1 MYPDEHHTTI
11 TLCALI
17 FNLALCYPQSIYV
30 SYKLYANWN
39 EMYFIKRRR
48 FITLCLV
55 ISTVFFQLCTSQ
67 LVIWKELY
75 YDSFIITITAVYAAH
90 AVTFAFVILYI
101 TRMWCLHYDHQMY
114 ELSNHKLWHSIIN
127 NAHFENNWYI
137 KHRSTRGNDR
147 WLLFRIGAPVFIMSS
162 FLHIALHITIYG
174 SKGTSVTMAR
184 DSVTFL
190 LVLCFV
196 VIGIRLWS
204 QFPKLHDTMLIRKE
218 LKMCVW
224 IMLLSMFVYL
234 LVTLTVGKFMTFFV
248 PMATHIAVL
257 HVLVLYPIRNVNGR
271 NDVHVSTRDERSD
284 NMYKSWIYFVNN
296 GDNKSELNAH
306 NYCIWMAFLAR
317 EFSIE
322 NLLFVTE
329 YVQLKRYVISTM
341 NMAEIEQNV
350 TGYCDALCLPTS
362 QEFPVSEIVKQY
374 ETSQRTLD
382 AETCFMNAVISLYTK
397 YIAQRTAMHQI
408 NISYVTRIAIVSSLF
423 GNGLNAKMTD
433 EAIMTETIHSE
444 STVSDG
450 DLSKKMVSIL
460 KQFEAAA
467 DEVSRLMRSSFRRFK
482 IYQVHRHSET

>member
-1 MYPDEHHTTI
+1 MEHHRTI
-11 TLCALI
+11 ALSALI

-55 ISTVFFQLCTSQ
+55 LSTVFSQLCTAQ

-75 YDSFIITITAVYAAH
+75 YNNFMITIIAVYLAH
-90 AVTFAFVILYI
+90 AVTFAYVILYI
-101 TRMWCLHYDHQMY
+101 TRMWCLRYDHQMY

-127 NAHFENNWYI
+127 NTHFEGNWYI
-137 KHRSTRGNDR
+137 KHRSTWGNDR
-147 WLLFRIGAPVFIMSS
+147 WLLCRVGAPIFIVCSL
-162 FLHIALHITIYG
+162 LHIAFHISIYG
-174 SKGTSVTMAR
+174 TSATIFRDVVTM
-184 DSVTFL
+184 
-190 LVLCFV
+190 VLAVGFV
-196 VIGIRLWS
+196 VVGIRLWS

-234 LVTLTVGKFMTFFV
+234 IVTFTVGKFMTFFV

-271 NDVHVSTRDERSD
+271 TNVHVSTRDERSD

-322 NLLFVTE
+322 NLLF
-329 YVQLKRYVISTM
+329 
-341 NMAEIEQNV
+341 
-350 TGYCDALCLPTS
+350 
-362 QEFPVSEIVKQY
+362 
-374 ETSQRTLD
+374 
-382 AETCFMNAVISLYTK
+382 
-397 YIAQRTAMHQI
+397 
-408 NISYVTRIAIVSSLF
+408 
-423 GNGLNAKMTD
+423 
-433 EAIMTETIHSE
+433 
-444 STVSDG
+444 
-450 DLSKKMVSIL
+450 
-460 KQFEAAA
+460 
-467 DEVSRLMRSSFRRFK
+467 
-482 IYQVHRHSET
+482 